1 MEHRLP
7 PDPAPGAPPRAS
19 VSPVPSAVIS
29 RSTAMAVRRAL
40 HALLDGWHLEGRLRQ
55 AARMVVEDAQ
65 RHGLRAEEML
75 VALKR
80 EWSGLVRTRAAR
92 ATGDLHDFA
101 QRLVT
106 LCIHEFYAASRAV
119 DHPCPVHACRAD

>member
-1 MEHRLP
+1 M
-7 PDPAPGAPPRAS
+7 
-19 VSPVPSAVIS
+19 S

-40 HALLDGWHLEGRLRQ
+40 HALLDGWLLEGRLRA
-55 AARMVVEDAQ
+55 AARMIAGDAR

-80 EWSGLVRTRAAR
+80 EWGGLVRTRAAR

-106 LCIHEFYAASRAV
+106 LCIHEFYAAARPA
-119 DHPCPVHACRAD
+119 DAACAVHACRPA